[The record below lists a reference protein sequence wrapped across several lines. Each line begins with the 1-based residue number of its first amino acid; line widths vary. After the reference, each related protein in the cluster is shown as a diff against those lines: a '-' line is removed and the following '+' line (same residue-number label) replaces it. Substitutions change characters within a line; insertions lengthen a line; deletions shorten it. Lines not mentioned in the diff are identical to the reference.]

1 MPASEDISLSFH
13 DTRQKMQAALAD
25 DLRAYAGK
33 RWPSG
38 NAKFRKGRL
47 ADLLGFS
54 ERRVRS
60 FWEAKAAAPRDHEIE
75 AIKALIG
82 AEKDEANAE
91 AYRAM
96 EARFAAME
104 AELAELRAAIAGAA
118 LAAESLAAGRSG
130 RKPDRQG
137 QGLHGRRSTD

>member
-1 MPASEDISLSFH
+1 MPASEDTFLSFR
-13 DTRQKMQAALAD
+13 DTSQKMQAALAD
-25 DLRAYAGK
+25 DLRQYAGK

-60 FWEAKAAAPRDHEIE
+60 FWEAKAAAPRDYEIE

-82 AEKDEANAE
+82 AEEEDANAE

-104 AELAELRAAIAGAA
+104 AELAELRAAIAGTA
-118 LAAESLAAGRSG
+118 LAQKGRTAGRPGASADSA
-130 RKPDRQG
+130 R
-137 QGLHGRRSTD
+137 QGLHERRSTD